1 MFSIPFYKNSPNF
14 YFLILCICSGT
25 ILSQQNLLKQKQ
37 EEAFQLIFT
46 NQDKA
51 IVIIDSLIE
60 ANKNNLDFK
69 QGKNFSHKGIYY
81 AVQNQLDSAAVY
93 FNKAI
98 DLTPKDHQF
107 YPKLLNNLSIV
118 HKKKGEYIKAIETLD
133 TALQI
138 SNSQDNKDAKS
149 KIYSELSSV
158 YRGLEKYNLAVKYSL
173 QAIEII
179 NTKDTVD
186 AYALNNEKQKLANLY
201 RALDNNVFA
210 IQLYEEILPY
220 FENAIYTDSRISTY
234 INYAASLINVS
245 EFDKAKVF
253 LTKAKNELVS
263 FDNGELFAFYKLTY
277 ALYYEQIGE
286 FSKADSCFEIALSNF
301 KNHRDNYPKTIN
313 KYLRFL
319 QAQNKFKKLINYA
332 NSSEGLEKMQ
342 VGFQDL
348 VDYHEILGLAYEN
361 TGDYQTSLYHYK
373 NKIRYSDSLSQQ
385 NNFAIAKDLQ
395 AKYQNEILSQKN
407 NLLQQENI
415 IQGKTNLIVLITSI
429 SLIIIFSIL
438 LIRYKSRVKAAKKHQ
453 ELSDQKI
460 KAEEKLIEIKD
471 ALLKEQKKE
480 LLSRSFEINKLN
492 KDIQFIK
499 KNMGAEN
506 EKVKQ
511 RLNDVDQFI
520 SPKHE
525 IDKLR
530 YEFERVYPNF
540 YQDIKKMHPKLNK
553 NDALFLSFVK
563 LKFTYKEIAN
573 ILNITHKSAITK
585 KYRIAKKMNLDN
597 NEDFYEFVEKKL

>member
-1 MFSIPFYKNSPNF
+1 M
-14 YFLILCICSGT
+14 CSGT
-25 ILSQQNLLKQKQ
+25 ILGQQNLLKQKQ

-69 QGKNFSHKGIYY
+69 QGKNFSNKGVYY
-81 AVQNQLDSAAVY
+81 AVKNQLDSAAVY

-98 DLTPKDHQF
+98 ELTPKDHQF

-133 TALQI
+133 AALQI
-138 SNSQDNKDAKS
+138 ANSRDNKDAKS

-158 YRGLEKYNLAVKYSL
+158 YRSLEKYNLAVKYSL

-179 NTKDTVD
+179 NTKYTVD

-245 EFDKAKVF
+245 EFDKAKVL
-253 LTKAKNELVS
+253 LTKAKNELVN
-263 FDNGELFAFYKLTY
+263 FKNKELFAFYKLTY
-277 ALYYEQIGE
+277 ALYYKKTGE
-286 FSKADSCFEIALSNF
+286 LSKAESCFEIALSNF
-301 KNHRDNYPKTIN
+301 ENHLDNYPKTLN
-313 KYLRFL
+313 EYLSFL
-319 QAQNKFKKLINYA
+319 QAQNKFDKLIDFV
-332 NSSEGLEKMQ
+332 NSDKKIDNMQ

-348 VDYHEILGLAYEN
+348 VDYHGVLGLAFEK

-395 AKYQNEILSQKN
+395 AKYQNKILSQKN

-438 LIRYKSRVKAAKKHQ
+438 LIRYKNRVKAAKKHQ

-506 EKVKQ
+506 EMVKQ

-540 YQDIKKMHPKLNK
+540 YQDIKKMYPKLNK